1 MQRAKQAKVRGGFG
15 PMDDAI
21 SGSLG
26 TTNYHHDAAIGCE
39 VNKNTQHSFW
49 LVENGIT
56 GLPMDLL
63 VME

>member
-1 MQRAKQAKVRGGFG
+1 MQYDKQAKVCGGFG

-26 TTNYHHDAAIGCE
+26 TANYHHDASIGCE

-49 LVENGIT
+49 LVEKGIT
-56 GLPMDLL
+56 RLPMDLL
-63 VME
+63 LME

>member
-1 MQRAKQAKVRGGFG
+1 MQYGKQAKVCGGCG
-15 PMDDAI
+15 PMDDGI

-26 TTNYHHDAAIGCE
+26 TTNYHRGASIGCE

-49 LVENGIT
+49 LKGIT

>member
-1 MQRAKQAKVRGGFG
+1 MQCGKQAKVCSGFG
-15 PMDDAI
+15 PMDDGI
-21 SGSLG
+21 SGSLD
-26 TTNYHHDAAIGCE
+26 TTNYHHEASTGCE

-49 LVENGIT
+49 LVEKGIT